1 MKRVVGAL
9 MLVFFGV
16 VAAFAQDSPQST
28 PEFKRN
34 KQVFEMASLFNDA
47 AVARTALYNMIAIDS
62 KNPALLDS
70 LALLYYEFQNYSSA
84 AIVTQAALRA
94 NPSNPLMLE
103 LSAICYESLGLPDRA
118 LAQYET
124 LYMKQNNP
132 LTLYKMAF
140 LQLQVKHYV
149 EVNTS
154 ADILLAKPELKETKI
169 VFPKEDET
177 TQEVSMHAALYNLK
191 GLAAKAQGD
200 NAGAK
205 AMFDKA
211 LEVSPDFEI
220 ALKNAQEAASK

>member
-1 MKRVVGAL
+1 
-9 MLVFFGV
+9 MLVVLGIT
-16 VAAFAQDSPQST
+16 VALAQTSPQET

-34 KQVFEMASLFNDA
+34 KQVFEMASMFNDA

-70 LALLYYEFQNYSSA
+70 LALLYYEFQNFASA

-94 NPSNPLMLE
+94 NPNNALMLE
-103 LSAICYESLGLPDRA
+103 LSAVCYESLGLPDRA
-118 LAQYET
+118 LSQYET
-124 LYMKQNNP
+124 LYLKQNNP

-140 LQLQVKHYV
+140 LQMQVKHYV

-154 ADILLAKPELKETKI
+154 ADILLGKPELKDTKI
-169 VFPKEDET
+169 VFPKSDET

-191 GLAAKAQGD
+191 GLVAKAQGD
-200 NAGAK
+200 NATAK

-220 ALKNAQEAASK
+220 ALKNAQEAASAK